1 MMIVY
6 LFIGY
11 IIGASIT
18 GWISIKLDERKKL
31 RRIRRMTIEKIM
43 KRTE

>member
-18 GWISIKLDERKKL
+18 GWISIKLDERKKAKEDKENDN
-31 RRIRRMTIEKIM
+31 RENN
-43 KRTE
+43 EED